1 MRRLYRSK
9 RDRKLAGVCGG
20 LGEYFDVD
28 PNLVRLGVFLLA
40 LTTGIIPVLVTYLAA
55 WLILPEEWGL
65 RGTDEGRTS

>member
-40 LTTGIIPVLVTYLAA
+40 LATGIIPVFITYLAA
-55 WLILPEEWGL
+55 WLILPEEN
-65 RGTDEGRTS
+65 R